1 MSDIK
6 KKQYNFLNILKLVAA
21 FFVVAIH
28 VHFPG
33 DFGKAVIVLARFAV
47 PFFFMVSGFF
57 SYYENGNNLNQKY
70 KRKIKHICILFAGC
84 SALYFAFGCVVS
96 LFGNGIVSYVKNIF
110 SFKSIIEF
118 LLFNNTSIS
127 EFMWFLPALIYTYV
141 VFFVFEKKGITKRL
155 YFLIPVLFLSGIL
168 LREIPEI
175 FDNAPAIFSSGFV
188 YRNFIFIGLP
198 FFMLGHFIR
207 YREDYL
213 KEKLS
218 NPFLVIMMLIGN
230 VLALLADF
238 MHISKSVYFGT
249 FIAVFALFVFA
260 VKNENKFNIPLLADA
275 GARYS
280 LYIYMFHI
288 MIKNVV
294 NRSGS
299 MFEFIGKI
307 LSFIEPVMPVVIF
320 IFAVIASAV
329 YVFAKNTVKDIIRKK
344 QQING

>member
-1 MSDIK
+1 
-6 KKQYNFLNILKLVAA
+6 
-21 FFVVAIH
+21 
-28 VHFPG
+28 
-33 DFGKAVIVLARFAV
+33 
-47 PFFFMVSGFF
+47 
-57 SYYENGNNLNQKY
+57 
-70 KRKIKHICILFAGC
+70 
-84 SALYFAFGCVVS
+84 
-96 LFGNGIVSYVKNIF
+96 
-110 SFKSIIEF
+110 
-118 LLFNNTSIS
+118 
-127 EFMWFLPALIYTYV
+127 
-141 VFFVFEKKGITKRL
+141 
-155 YFLIPVLFLSGIL
+155 
-168 LREIPEI
+168 
-175 FDNAPAIFSSGFV
+175 
-188 YRNFIFIGLP
+188 
-198 FFMLGHFIR
+198 
-207 YREDYL
+207 
-213 KEKLS
+213 
-218 NPFLVIMMLIGN
+218 MLIGN